1 MSLFSGS
8 EFENKTAQSQK
19 KKRQV
24 VLLSDQPP
32 KKLLEIA
39 KKRIDA
45 VHTPIVELF
54 TELEQKRNSIVL
66 EIAKFEISQKDVPD
80 ADKKP
85 VPTAVWDFIEK
96 RCRRKEGESDTA
108 LKKRSKAIM
117 EMMQGFIEEEL
128 FNDDKTGRIVQW
140 FRIKGL
146 LNLEFFESAGGMF
159 LDNGKPAKSSQ
170 EDQWHGLLR
179 YTTGK
184 RILACV
190 IATADIKELLGKI
203 VVLSGYHDID
213 TDRQESY
220 FQRLYSAV
228 SKDLLFGALKTK
240 KEKTESSTKKK
251 RKADDSDDDVEVSGG
266 KDDEDYGEDESG
278 DDDDGDDDDDDDD
291 DDEDEESESEH
302 QGSDGSS
309 EEKKK
314 KRRKVD
320 EKKKVEEKKEV
331 EKPSKVDNE
340 LTDDENKKMFDFV
353 GQMIVQDDDHNDSV
367 TLEEIANKTDLS
379 KKRIRYKLWYG
390 TDAAQRIKQE
400 WIGYQSIDLSNE
412 EFKQLYVVV
421 KEIYERECAFAAEQ
435 KKIEPQEEKKV
446 LEQPVEVNQ
455 ETPSEVKVEQSVPDE
470 IKVDVKVESTN

>member
-8 EFENKTAQSQK
+8 EFEKKVAQSQK

-54 TELEQKRNSIVL
+54 TELEQKRNSIVS
-66 EIAKFEISQKDVPD
+66 EISNFEISQKDVPE

-85 VPTAVWDFIEK
+85 APTTVWDFVEK
-96 RCRRKEGESDTA
+96 RCRRKEGESDGA

-140 FRIKGL
+140 FRTKGL

-159 LDNGKPAKSSQ
+159 MDNGKPAKSSQ

-220 FQRLYSAV
+220 FQRLYNAV
-228 SKDLLFGALKTK
+228 AKDLLFGALKAK
-240 KEKTESSTKKK
+240 KEQTESSTKKK
-251 RKADDSDDDVEVSGG
+251 RKADDSEDEAEVSGG
-266 KDDEDYGEDESG
+266 KDDEDYGDDDESG
-278 DDDDGDDDDDDDD
+278 DDDEDDDGDDDDDD
-291 DDEDEESESEH
+291 ESESEH

-331 EKPSKVDNE
+331 EEPTKIVNE
-340 LTDDENKKMFDFV
+340 LTDAEHMKMFDFV
-353 GQMIVQDDDHNDSV
+353 GQMIVQDDDDNDNA

-390 TDAAQRIKQE
+390 TDAAKRIKDA
-400 WIGYQSIDLSNE
+400 WIGYQSIDLSNQ
-412 EFKQLYVVV
+412 EFHQLYVVV
-421 KEIYERECAFAAEQ
+421 KEIYDRECASAAKQ

-446 LEQPVEVNQ
+446 LEESVEVKQ
-455 ETPSEVKVEQSVPDE
+455 ETNGDVKVEQSVPDE
-470 IKVDVKVESTN
+470 MKVDDKVEQTN